1 MLYAHE
7 KPKLNYI
14 DSLRGIAIIMV
25 ILVHTSQSVTGLDTS
40 TSLIL
45 YYCKTGVQLFFI
57 LSGFTLCLSMT
68 QRHDGNL
75 NFYIRRYFRIA
86 PLYYLAILIY
96 YIKTIHHL
104 IPQFVKHPSQIV
116 IFGHGSYTFF
126 NVLCNVLF
134 IHGVVPSANNGIVP
148 GGWSIGTEML
158 FYLIFPFIFKL
169 YTNIRDRKMYFII
182 PAISFIMSLIYSL
195 LCQYVFKVN
204 QFDLTNFYFYNI
216 INQLPIFLLGISLFF
231 SGINISK
238 GYSFATFVVLFSI
251 SLILFIEMPNDISIS
266 NFTVGLSFVFLFIF
280 FRNISKS
287 NFSLLSRIGQL
298 SFSIYIFHFLFAW
311 PLSLYLDKI
320 LHVNPLLSLLI
331 CVISTLSLSC
341 LVAHFSEK
349 YIEKPGIKLGRS
361 IIDKFKTR
369 LEVV

>member
-1 MLYAHE
+1 
-7 KPKLNYI
+7 
-14 DSLRGIAIIMV
+14 MV
-25 ILVHTSQSVTGLDTS
+25 IMVHTSQSITGLAN

-45 YYCKTGVQLFFI
+45 GYCKTGVQLFFI
-57 LSGFTLCLSMT
+57 LSGFTLCLSMS

-86 PLYYLAILIY
+86 PLYYLAIIIY
-96 YIKTIHHL
+96 YLKTIHHL
-104 IPQFVKHPSQIV
+104 IPQFVRHPSQIV

-126 NVLCNVLF
+126 NVLCNILF

-169 YTNIRDRKMYFII
+169 YANIRNRTMYFII
-182 PAISFIMSLIYSL
+182 PAISFLLSLIYSL
-195 LCQYVFKVN
+195 SCRYLFKVD
-204 QFDLTNFYFYNI
+204 QFDLTSFYFYNI

-231 SGINISK
+231 SGINIRK
-238 GYSFATFVVLFSI
+238 GYSLAAFLILFSM
-251 SLILFIEMPNDISIS
+251 SLILYVAIANDISVS
-266 NFTVGLSFVFLFIF
+266 NFVAGLSFVFLFIF

-287 NFSLLSRIGQL
+287 NFKILSRIGQL

-320 LHVNPLLSLLI
+320 LSVSPLLSLLI
-331 CVISTLSLSC
+331 CIISTLSLSC

-349 YIEKPGIKLGRS
+349 YIEKPGIKLGKS
-361 IIDKFKTR
+361 IIDKFKTQVE
-369 LEVV
+369 LV